1 MKEDDALPT
10 TATANSK
17 KEHSE
22 SVLFG
27 RGRYKF
33 YAFAALL
40 LLAFWS
46 MFTGTV
52 TLRLSTGNLNR
63 LSEDLRVRNYDHLDA
78 LEMEERERVVKRMWD
93 VYTNSRRIKLPQFW
107 QEAFVAAYDEL
118 TSDVPGV
125 RDAAIDE
132 IAKMS
137 VQSVKLDSK
146 PSRSMSARGLGRS
159 FKKILHKPSSK

>member
-10 TATANSK
+10 TTTTTSTATGAAIANSK
-17 KEHSE
+17 KENSD

-33 YAFAALL
+33 WAFAAIL

-63 LSEDLRVRNYDHLDA
+63 LSEDLGIPNYENLDV
-78 LEMEERERVVKRMWD
+78 LVV
-93 VYTNSRRIKLPQFW
+93 YSLS
-107 QEAFVAAYDEL
+107 L
-118 TSDVPGV
+118 S
-125 RDAAIDE
+125 
-132 IAKMS
+132 
-137 VQSVKLDSK
+137 
-146 PSRSMSARGLGRS
+146 
-159 FKKILHKPSSK
+159 ILVDLVCNLIVV

>member
-10 TATANSK
+10 TTTTTTSTATGTAIANSK
-17 KEHSE
+17 KENSD

-33 YAFAALL
+33 WAFAAIL

-63 LSEDLRVRNYDHLDA
+63 LSEDLGIPNYENLDV
-78 LEMEERERVVKRMWD
+78 LVV
-93 VYTNSRRIKLPQFW
+93 YSL
-107 QEAFVAAYDEL
+107 
-118 TSDVPGV
+118 
-125 RDAAIDE
+125 
-132 IAKMS
+132 
-137 VQSVKLDSK
+137 
-146 PSRSMSARGLGRS
+146 S
-159 FKKILHKPSSK
+159 FYIG